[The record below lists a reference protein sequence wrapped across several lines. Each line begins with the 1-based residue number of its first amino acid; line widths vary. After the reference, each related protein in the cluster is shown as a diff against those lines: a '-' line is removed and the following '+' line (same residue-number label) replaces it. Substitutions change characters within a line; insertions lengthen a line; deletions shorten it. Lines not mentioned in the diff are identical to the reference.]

1 MCHNKNRITFIY
13 NAWNWLKNNTTQ
25 FKSRSGMIKLVADQF
40 LIRIQ
45 FCNTF
50 DMKKKSFAI

>member
-1 MCHNKNRITFIY
+1 
-13 NAWNWLKNNTTQ
+13 
-25 FKSRSGMIKLVADQF
+25 MIKLVADQF

-50 DMKKKSFAI
+50 DMKKKVSQFKNIYTTFFNYMFYFN